1 MAISADDWGKVSPI
15 YNDLINLGTNYL
27 GKIQEGLG
35 ARVVAAQKGRKDF
48 VDQLDVSIKRLS
60 MMKGDA
66 QEISQLVSKYGSDW
80 VQAAGAQGLG
90 ALEFLWGG
98 LSSSSALSK
107 VASNGPALVRLLN
120 ADGARIN
127 SIIQSISSA
136 PVKQMTTEEA
146 LSLIKS
152 TESFAASVSG
162 GGMPLLGTFG
172 IVALLGLGGLI
183 YFKSRR

>member
-15 YNDLINLGTNYL
+15 YNELINLGTNFL

-48 VDQLDVSIKRLS
+48 VDQLDVSLKRLS
-60 MMKGDA
+60 NMKDEA
-66 QEISQLVSKYGSDW
+66 QEISSLVSKHGSDW

-107 VASNGPALVRLLN
+107 VASNGPALVRILK
-120 ADGARIN
+120 ADGARID
-127 SIIQSISSA
+127 SIIKSISSA
-136 PVKQMTTEEA
+136 PARQMTTEEA
-146 LSLIKS
+146 LALIKS
-152 TESFAASVSG
+152 TKSSEATVSG
-162 GGMPLLGTFG
+162 GGVPMLGTIG
-172 IVALLGLGGLI
+172 MLALLGVGGLI